1 MATSRFNQLAKA
13 SEKKRDILTKK
24 LKREINDLYSKLY
37 KDLSKK
43 IDNMPNNVSQ
53 FYLEQLQKEFCGV

>member
-43 IDNMPNNVSQ
+43 IDNMPKNASQ
-53 FYLEQLQKEFCGV
+53 FYLEQLQKV

>member
-53 FYLEQLQKEFCGV
+53 FI